1 MMAGKQRFFPAS
13 LQKSTYL
20 DSFSRLMTLFVI
32 LENPQNE
39 ILSFLKMCHLTVLNM
54 AKLPTFLFGV
64 FSINFRIS
72 KRNSLAEQT
81 RILKFA
87 H

>member
-39 ILSFLKMCHLTVLNM
+39 ILSFLKNVSSYIFKYGKITYIFVS
-54 AKLPTFLFGV
+54 
-64 FSINFRIS
+64 SIFN
-72 KRNSLAEQT
+72 
-81 RILKFA
+81 
-87 H
+87 

>member
-39 ILSFLKMCHLTVLNM
+39 ILSFLKNVSSYIFQLI
-54 AKLPTFLFGV
+54 FLKE
-64 FSINFRIS
+64 I
-72 KRNSLAEQT
+72 
-81 RILKFA
+81 

>member
-32 LENPQNE
+32 LENPLKE
-39 ILSFLKMCHLTVLNM
+39 ILSFLKNVSSYIFKYGKIKITYIFV
-54 AKLPTFLFGV
+54 
-64 FSINFRIS
+64 
-72 KRNSLAEQT
+72 
-81 RILKFA
+81 
-87 H
+87 

>member
-54 AKLPTFLFGV
+54 AKLPTFLFG
-64 FSINFRIS
+64 SIFN
-72 KRNSLAEQT
+72 
-81 RILKFA
+81 
-87 H
+87 

>member
-32 LENPQNE
+32 LENPLNE

-54 AKLPTFLFGV
+54 AKSPTFLFEV
-64 FSINFRIS
+64 FSIIFRILD
-72 KRNSLAEQT
+72 K
-81 RILKFA
+81 IC
-87 H
+87 